1 MEEIHVNQIAR
12 DRLSSLLQ
20 AIRLLRSCITAI
32 SKEGAGT
39 GLKPLRRTT
48 TPRPDSLEPA
58 LGETRRSVSNA
69 SSQPSQASTTDKSIG
84 AWLADVPC
92 HQDARPI
99 THSMIIK
106 VTGEKRLPRPPSNHD
121 HADSHGTFYT
131 DDGVSSARTLVAPPE
146 SRLRKSR
153 SWCSEASTR
162 LDVKIRAAVRKSR
175 MAQNSPTISNS
186 DVSIF
191 HQHITSDKIAVA
203 KGRRKDLDV
212 DSRVGVDRILS
223 NVPSDV
229 TAGEVE
235 RILWEG
241 ANPLVVHP
249 EFGYFFIRAAYEMSP
264 DVLRVLMEYGADIT
278 RTAPAPN
285 RYYSAMHAA
294 ALGRRLRT
302 VEYLASIGHS
312 IDCAN
317 TEGETPLHLAART
330 PGASDVAKYLA
341 NKGADVNHEAKDG
354 NTPLQRALTSTKL
367 EGRERSEMIELLLA
381 HGAEGTVNQDLD
393 GRRSN
398 SKGLSILG
406 ITR

>member
-32 SKEGAGT
+32 SKEGAGS
-39 GLKPLRRTT
+39 GMKSVRRTT

-58 LGETRRSVSNA
+58 LGETRRSVSNS
-69 SSQPSQASTTDKSIG
+69 SSQPSTASSTDKSIG

-92 HQDARPI
+92 HQDARPL

-106 VTGEKRLPRPPSNHD
+106 VTKEKKLPRPPSAYD
-121 HADSHGTFYT
+121 LPASHGTFYT
-131 DDGVSSARTLVAPPE
+131 DDGVSTSRTLVPPD

-162 LDVKIRAAVRKSR
+162 LDVKMRAARRSKLTSKYAST
-175 MAQNSPTISNS
+175 MSSS
-186 DVSIF
+186 DVSVF
-191 HQHITSDKIAVA
+191 HRNITSDKIAVA

-212 DSRVGVDRILS
+212 DSRVGVDRILA

-229 TAGEVE
+229 TADEIE

-241 ANPLVVHP
+241 ANPLVAHP
-249 EFGYFFIRAAYEMSP
+249 EFGFFFIRAAYEMST
-264 DVLRVLMEYGADIT
+264 DVLEVLMEYGADIS
-278 RTAPAPN
+278 RTVPAPN
-285 RYYSAMHAA
+285 EYYSAMHAA
-294 ALGRRLRT
+294 TLGRRLQT
-302 VEYLASIGHS
+302 VQFLASFGQS

-317 TEGETPLHLAART
+317 TLGETPLHLAART

-341 NKGADVNHEAKDG
+341 DLGADVNHEANDG
-354 NTPLQRALTSTKL
+354 NTPLKRALTSTKL

-381 HGAEGTVNQDLD
+381 YGAEGEVNQDLE

-406 ITR
+406 IT